1 MCKDRLSINFVVMS
15 NPQIL
20 KGSEIALQCFH
31 CGDECPE
38 NHYHFEEKHF
48 CCLGCQS
55 VFQILSASQ
64 LCNYYSYNES
74 PGKTQKDA
82 HHHYEYLDETKISAQ
97 LNDYSD
103 EKISIITLYIPAI
116 HCSSCLWL
124 LEHLYKINSSI
135 IHSRIDFL
143 KKQVTVTYNHH
154 EFSLRS
160 LVSLLTSIGYEPLIS
175 LQDVVKDQSH
185 ASDRD
190 LIKKIA
196 VAGFC
201 FGNVMLLSFPE
212 YFGLAEF
219 EQQFKTFFGW
229 LNLLFAL
236 PVVFYSGRDYFI
248 SAWKNLSNKILNLDF
263 PLALGIAVMFIR
275 SLIDILNG
283 TGAGFVDTLCGLV
296 FFLLVGKWVQQR
308 TYHHLSFER
317 DYRSYFPVAVTLIRD
332 GLEKPVPMDELTVG
346 DRILIRNNEVVP
358 ADTMLMQG
366 DALLDFSF
374 VTGESAPVQKV
385 LGEVVYAGGR
395 QMREAIE
402 LEVIKPVSQSYLTSL
417 WNNEAFGKDRKK
429 IKTFSDTV
437 SRYFSIVLL
446 LIAFS
451 SAGFWILQDSAKAWA
466 SFTAVLI
473 IACPCALA
481 LSSPF
486 TLSAVLSIFDKNRFY
501 LKNTAVVEELAR
513 IDTMVFDKTGTITA
527 PEGFRISFEGDLS
540 YEDQCLINSLARN
553 SGHPLSRELVK
564 WMKITN
570 YFKVQEY
577 EEIPGK
583 GIQGIVQQKRIRIGS
598 AAFLGIQTENKENSG
613 SIYIQIDNRYAG
625 YFSFRQNWRPG
636 LKGLFS
642 KLGLSLNMHLLS
654 GDQDGER
661 EFLLT
666 TFPSKDHMHFKQSPQ
681 DKLDYIKGLQDR
693 EEKVMMLGD
702 GLNDAGALK
711 QSDVGIAVTD
721 NINNF
726 TPGCDAILDGSA
738 FEKLPDFI
746 RQAKDAV
753 KVIHISFGISLIYNA
768 AGLFF
773 AVQGLLS
780 PLFAAILMPLSTVTI
795 ISFTSIATHLYARKN
810 KLV

>member
-1 MCKDRLSINFVVMS
+1 MTKSD
-15 NPQIL
+15 
-20 KGSEIALQCFH
+20 IALHCYH
-31 CGDECPE
+31 CGDDCPE
-38 NHYHFEEKHF
+38 NHYELEEKSF

-55 VFQILSASQ
+55 VYQILSANQ
-64 LCNYYSYNES
+64 LCNYYTYNDN
-74 PGKTQKDA
+74 PGNTQKNTV
-82 HHHYEYLDETKISAQ
+82 HHYEYLDEPKIAGQ
-97 LNDYSD
+97 LVDYSD
-103 EKISIITLYIPAI
+103 EKVSIITLYIPAI

-135 IHSRIDFL
+135 VHSRIDFL
-143 KKQVTVTYNHH
+143 KKQVTITFKHG
-154 EFSLRS
+154 ELSLCS
-160 LVSLLTSIGYEPLIS
+160 LVSMLTSIGYEPIIS
-175 LQDVVKDQSH
+175 LQDVVKEQSNVGE
-185 ASDRD
+185 RD

-212 YFGLAEF
+212 YFGLAAF

-229 LNLLFAL
+229 MNLLFAL

-275 SLIDILNG
+275 SLFEILSG

-317 DYRSYFPVAVTLIRD
+317 DYRSYFPVAVTLIKD
-332 GLEKPVPMDELTVG
+332 SLEKPIAMDELKVG

-358 ADTMLMQG
+358 ADTILMKG

-374 VTGESAPVQKV
+374 VTGESASVPKV

-417 WNNEAFGKDRKK
+417 WNNETFGENKKK

-446 LIAFS
+446 IIAFS
-451 SAGFWILQDSAKAWA
+451 AAAFWMFQDSAKAWA

-501 LKNTAVVEELAR
+501 LKNTSVVEEMAR
-513 IDTMVFDKTGTITA
+513 INTLVFDKTGTITA
-527 PEGFRISFEGDLS
+527 PEGFKISFEGTLS
-540 YEDQCLINSLARN
+540 YHDQCLINSLARN
-553 SGHPLSRELVK
+553 SGHPLSRELIK
-564 WMKITN
+564 WMKISE
-570 YFKVQEY
+570 YFNITGYQ
-577 EEIPGK
+577 EIPGK
-583 GIQGIVQQKRIRIGS
+583 GIQGIVNQKMIRIGS
-598 AAFLGIQTENKENSG
+598 ASFLNIQTENKDNSG
-613 SIYIQIDNRYAG
+613 SIYIQIDNLYAG
-625 YFSFRQNWRPG
+625 YFSFRQKWRTG
-636 LKGLFS
+636 LKALFK
-642 KLGLSLNMHLLS
+642 KLGRSLSMHLLS

-661 EFLLT
+661 DFLLPA
-666 TFPSKDHMHFKQSPQ
+666 FPWKDHMHFKQSPQ
-681 DKLDYIKGLQDR
+681 EKLDYITGLQNKGER
-693 EEKVMMLGD
+693 VMMLGD

-711 QSDVGIAVTD
+711 QSNVGIAVTD

-726 TPGCDAILDGSA
+726 TPGCDAILDGSG
-738 FEKLPDFI
+738 FEKLPNFI
-746 RQAKDAV
+746 QQAKDAI
-753 KVIHISFGISLIYNA
+753 KVIHISFCISLIYNA

-795 ISFTSIATHLYARKN
+795 ISFTSIATHLFARKN
-810 KLV
+810 KLI

>member
-1 MCKDRLSINFVVMS
+1 MTKSDITLHCY
-15 NPQIL
+15 
-20 KGSEIALQCFH
+20 H
-31 CGDECPE
+31 CGDDCPE
-38 NHYHFEEKHF
+38 NHYELEGKSF
-48 CCLGCQS
+48 CCLGCQT
-55 VFQILSASQ
+55 VYQILSANQ
-64 LCNYYSYNES
+64 LCNYYTYNDN
-74 PGKTQKDA
+74 PGNTQKNTV
-82 HHHYEYLDETKISAQ
+82 HHYEYLDEPKIAGQ
-97 LNDYSD
+97 LVDYSD
-103 EKISIITLYIPAI
+103 EKVSIITLYIPAI

-135 IHSRIDFL
+135 VHSRIDFL
-143 KKQVTVTYNHH
+143 KKQVTITFKHG
-154 EFSLRS
+154 ELSLRS
-160 LVSLLTSIGYEPLIS
+160 LVSMLNSIGYEPIIS
-175 LQDVVKDQSH
+175 LQDVVKEQSNVGE
-185 ASDRD
+185 RD

-212 YFGLAEF
+212 YFGLAAF

-263 PLALGIAVMFIR
+263 PLALGIGVMFIR
-275 SLIDILNG
+275 SLFEILSG

-296 FFLLVGKWVQQR
+296 FFLLIGKWVQQR

-317 DYRSYFPVAVTLIRD
+317 DYRSYFPVAVTLIKD
-332 GLEKPVPMDELTVG
+332 SLEKPIAMDELKVG
-346 DRILIRNNEVVP
+346 DRILIRNNEVIP
-358 ADTMLMQG
+358 ADTLLMKG

-374 VTGESAPVQKV
+374 VTGESAPVPKV

-417 WNNEAFGKDRKK
+417 WNNETFGENKKK

-446 LIAFS
+446 IIAFS
-451 SAGFWILQDSAKAWA
+451 AAAFWMFQDSTKAWA

-501 LKNTAVVEELAR
+501 LKNTAVVEEMAR
-513 IDTMVFDKTGTITA
+513 INTLVFDKTGTITA
-527 PEGFRISFEGDLS
+527 PEGFKISFEGTLS
-540 YEDQCLINSLARN
+540 YHDQCLINSLARN
-553 SGHPLSRELVK
+553 SGHPLSRELIK
-564 WMKITN
+564 WMKISEHFNITG
-570 YFKVQEY
+570 YQ
-577 EEIPGK
+577 EIPGK
-583 GIQGIVQQKRIRIGS
+583 GIQGIVNQKMIRIGS
-598 AAFLGIQTENKENSG
+598 ASFLNILTENKDNSG
-613 SIYIQIDNRYAG
+613 SIYIQIDNLYAG
-625 YFSFRQNWRPG
+625 YFSFRQKWRTG
-636 LKGLFS
+636 LKALFK
-642 KLGLSLNMHLLS
+642 KLGRSLNMHLLS

-661 EFLLT
+661 DFLLPA
-666 TFPSKDHMHFKQSPQ
+666 FPWKDHMHFKQSPQ
-681 DKLDYIKGLQDR
+681 EKLDYITGLQNKGER
-693 EEKVMMLGD
+693 VMMLGD

-711 QSDVGIAVTD
+711 QSNVGIAVTD

-726 TPGCDAILDGSA
+726 TPGCDAILDGSG
-738 FEKLPDFI
+738 FEKLPNFI
-746 RQAKDAV
+746 QQAKDAI
-753 KVIHISFGISLIYNA
+753 KVIHISFCISLIYNA

-795 ISFTSIATHLYARKN
+795 ISFTSIATHLFARKN
-810 KLV
+810 KLI